1 MPAPSVRTWLLAF
14 LASGKSTKTAM
25 RALQWIMKKVLLIED
40 TRILRELFK
49 SVLARECCVV
59 AVASGQEALDALR
72 AGVFD
77 LVVSDFHLPDMTG
90 ADIYR
95 LQGGDRPG
103 WVAVSASEAEP
114 EFQEWV
120 QREGVPYLTKPCSP
134 GRLMSF
140 VREHLARAGS
150 RAAAIPA

>member
-1 MPAPSVRTWLLAF
+1 
-14 LASGKSTKTAM
+14 
-25 RALQWIMKKVLLIED
+25 MKHVLLIED
-40 TRILRELFK
+40 TRILRDLYK
-49 SVLARECCVV
+49 LVLARECSVV

-72 AGVFD
+72 AGAFD

-90 ADIYR
+90 ADVYR
-95 LQGGDRPG
+95 LQGGDRPF

-120 QREGVPYLTKPCSP
+120 QRENVSYLTKPCSP
-134 GRLMSF
+134 GLLMSF

-150 RAAAIPA
+150 RVAAVPA